1 MSPATSTATST
12 AASIAVR
19 PLARPHVA
27 TPHVATS
34 YSAHL
39 HAVSLVGRLLGPLP
53 GRLVAPLPGPLVGLL
68 VSLLFGLL
76 FGPLLGLFLMLAS
89 GHATAHEGHDHGDD
103 PQPVVGTVAPRFE
116 ARSDLFEVVG
126 VLQGDD
132 IVLYLDNATNNAALL
147 EGEIEIE
154 STGLQG
160 KAQADAHGVFRF
172 KAEGLAKPGN
182 HALTLTITANDE
194 VDLLSATFEHGMQ
207 AAVASTEH
215 HEHSHSHAI
224 WWAGAA
230 LLIAVVLGWLF
241 RTFVL
246 KPRQQSTRSNRSD
259 A

>member
-1 MSPATSTATST
+1 LSPTTST
-12 AASIAVR
+12 AASTAVR
-19 PLARPHVA
+19 PLARPHVAKPHIA

-39 HAVSLVGRLLGPLP
+39 PAVSLLGRLLGRLP
-53 GRLVAPLPGPLVGLL
+53 GRLVAPLPGQLVGLL
-68 VSLLFGLL
+68 VGL
-76 FGPLLGLFLMLAS
+76 LLGLFLMLAS

-132 IVLYLDNATNNAALL
+132 IVLYLDNATNNAPLL

-154 STGLQG
+154 SAGLQG

-172 KAEGLAKPGN
+172 KAGGLAKPGN

-194 VDLLSATFEHGMQ
+194 VDLLSANFEHSMQ
-207 AAVASTEH
+207 AADASTEH
-215 HEHSHSHAI
+215 HDHSHSHAI

-230 LLIAVVLGWLF
+230 LLIAVVLGWLL